1 MPVAVGDPHHD
12 EEEDEEEEDEA
23 GDDVDD
29 RRGDRDRHGG
39 LHLRHRATPAEKA
52 GVNICFINVYFQVK
66 CQTSEITRKSNAQYL
81 GLTRSNDLKR
91 GDKIMKKKTRLQTIG
106 TYFWFSQGSI

>member
-1 MPVAVGDPHHD
+1 MFSASSPCSKTDFTLPVAVGDPHHD

-29 RRGDRDRHGG
+29 RRGDRDRHRG

-52 GVNICFINVYFQVK
+52 GVNICFIDVNFQVK
-66 CQTSEITRKSNAQYL
+66 CETFYL
-81 GLTRSNDLKR
+81 IFKLNVKHQ
-91 GDKIMKKKTRLQTIG
+91 K
-106 TYFWFSQGSI
+106 

>member
-39 LHLRHRATPAEKA
+39 LHLRHRATPTEKA
-52 GVNICFINVYFQVK
+52 GVNICFINVYFQV
-66 CQTSEITRKSNAQYL
+66 
-81 GLTRSNDLKR
+81 
-91 GDKIMKKKTRLQTIG
+91 
-106 TYFWFSQGSI
+106 